1 MDGVADAGLAQ
12 QDKRPEGDRDRES
25 MDWMMCQAI
34 IEMERLHENVIHI
47 KKVHED
53 AEVSGQ
59 LNRLMTEVSIKRLED
74 RIQQL
79 EDRHRKSN
87 E

>member
-1 MDGVADAGLAQ
+1 MDRLAHQ
-12 QDKRPEGDRDRES
+12 NKRLKGDKDRES

-34 IEMERLHENVIHI
+34 IEMERLHENIIHI
-47 KKVHED
+47 KRVHED

-74 RIQQL
+74 RIQWL
-79 EDRHRKSN
+79 ENRHEQSKK
-87 E
+87 